1 MLVQNKWND
10 LIMKSLL
17 CYAIGFLLISIALS
31 PKVIAAEADFSLD
44 KSQITIANKYADR
57 FCSAKADHFFDGLDN
72 EKTLKY
78 SYFKYIGLQSEEMF
92 SNDMYH
98 NLINQIREKCLIT
111 KEEEKEINEFFQ
123 QVVE

>member
-1 MLVQNKWND
+1 
-10 LIMKSLL
+10 MKSLL
-17 CYAIGFLLISIALS
+17 NCTIAFLLIYVALLS
-31 PKVIAAEADFSLD
+31 KVHASEAEFSLN
-44 KSQITIANKYADR
+44 KSQIIIADKYADR
-57 FCSAKADHFFDGLDN
+57 FCSAKNDHFFNGLDN

-78 SYFKYIGLQSEEMF
+78 SYFKYIGLQSKEML